1 MKRLNQIL
9 PQPIDNTYRGHRAA
23 LWLFIP
29 VVVMK
34 TGIALATIFN
44 GRVAAQS
51 ADGIPLAS
59 FGAAGAQAVVAL
71 FAIWGLSQLVFSV
84 LGILALTRYR
94 ALIPF
99 LFVLLL
105 AEHLARRWIL
115 LVKPIAR
122 IGTPSGV
129 YVNLALLVLMIVG
142 LALSL
147 WRSSGEAPPR
157 AQDADDSLR
166 AGPDRDTH

>member
-1 MKRLNQIL
+1 MPIYSRIL
-9 PQPIDNTYRGHRAA
+9 PQRIDNTYLGHPLA
-23 LWLFIP
+23 LWFFIP

-34 TGIALATIFN
+34 TGIALGAIFN

-51 ADGIPLAS
+51 ADGIPLDS
-59 FGAAGAQAVVAL
+59 FGAGGAEAVVAL

-84 LGILALTRYR
+84 LGVLALTRYR
-94 ALIPF
+94 AMIPF

-105 AEHLARRWIL
+105 LEHLARRLML

-122 IGTPSGV
+122 TGTPPGL
-129 YVNLALLVLMIVG
+129 YINLALLVLMIVG

-147 WRSSGEAPPR
+147 RTYKAGEDSGA
-157 AQDADDSLR
+157 L
-166 AGPDRDTH
+166 